1 MWCRE
6 RSMLW
11 AEGRTERSPVHEEA
25 CCDGDGQH
33 GCSRRREG
41 EEWAFY
47 PGEMGATAGVDWPR
61 CVRLSSCVMLALIP
75 LLSANS

>member
-1 MWCRE
+1 MWCE

-11 AEGRTERSPVHEEA
+11 AEGRIEGSPIHEEA

-41 EEWAFY
+41 EEWTLRGQEKGPFTR
-47 PGEMGATAGVDWPR
+47 GEMGASAGVDWPR
-61 CVRLSSCVMLALIP
+61 CV
-75 LLSANS
+75 